1 MRHAGEVAG
10 DLAGEGD
17 DVEFAALHRDVRVE
31 VICQRIVF
39 VGAVLRAADD
49 GCTVG
54 GGGIVAEVRADNA
67 LSYRDGVELG
77 DKDGAVILDRFGA
90 ETAEGDVLK
99 RGRSVLHIALAI
111 AEKTG
116 TIRRAVGRAADLLR
130 QRDETRVRRLDQVT
144 V

>member
-1 MRHAGEVAG
+1 MK
-10 DLAGEGD
+10 EGIT
-17 DVEFAALHRDVRVE
+17 R
-31 VICQRIVF
+31 
-39 VGAVLRAADD
+39 
-49 GCTVG
+49 
-54 GGGIVAEVRADNA
+54 GIVAEVRADNA

-116 TIRRAVGRAADLLR
+116 TIRRAVGGAADLLR